1 MSERLKNANCIAK
14 ATGEGHPSTR
24 VPQPERPP
32 LSPPPTHPEAQCRWQ
47 IIGLALTATHTS
59 QHLLIRA
66 FYIKGSQSL
75 GITDSYASL
84 LARLPLSFRLPVPPP
99 DVMHECL
106 SGSSRDILDTLPGKM
121 SSDVPVNLCIRDQ
134 RPKSAFVSVNPRSSN
149 RANPLAPEMWTQPR
163 TSLGCE
169 APVVP
174 LKAKE
179 NLYAVLPPTRRR
191 AGWKGL
197 SVCAACFRPFSKM
210 SDLNHHYMQKHQD
223 LLEREWTAAQI
234 KRQRR
239 CYKTSNCRRLF
250 CDQPLTQKEVPS
262 VGIALSNAAQS
273 QSQSL
278 TEVCDHLAAGKMEKS
293 PRKSHVCP
301 WCSYCAKWPTE
312 LQKHIVVHANSR
324 PYSCIICSNCYKW
337 SWDLG
342 RHFST
347 VHAGLPN
354 PYKMNKRS
362 LRAQIQRT
370 KCDSVTV

>member
-1 MSERLKNANCIAK
+1 MD
-14 ATGEGHPSTR
+14 
-24 VPQPERPP
+24 
-32 LSPPPTHPEAQCRWQ
+32 
-47 IIGLALTATHTS
+47 
-59 QHLLIRA
+59 
-66 FYIKGSQSL
+66 FSQSL
-75 GITDSYASL
+75 SIADNYTSL
-84 LARLPLSFRLPVPPP
+84 LARIPLSFRLPVPPP
-99 DVMHECL
+99 DVMRECL
-106 SGSSRDILDTLPGKM
+106 SGSPLDVINPLPDKQLP
-121 SSDVPVNLCIRDQ
+121 DTPVNLCIRDQ

-149 RANPLAPEMWTQPR
+149 RGNPLVSEIWTVPR
-163 TSLGCE
+163 ASLGCE
-169 APVVP
+169 APVIP

-179 NLYAVLPPTRRR
+179 NLYTVLPSTRRR

-210 SDLNHHYMQKHQD
+210 SELNHHYMQKHQE
-223 LLEREWTAAQI
+223 LLEREWNAALI

-239 CYKTSNCRRLF
+239 CYKTSNYRRLI
-250 CDQPLTQKEVPS
+250 CDQPRTQKDVPP
-262 VGIALSNAAQS
+262 VETAWENAAQS
-273 QSQSL
+273 QSQSV
-278 TEVCDHLAAGKMEKS
+278 TEACNRLMARKMEKS

-362 LRAQIQRT
+362 LRAQIQRS
-370 KCDSVTV
+370 KCDSVTI

>member
-1 MSERLKNANCIAK
+1 
-14 ATGEGHPSTR
+14 
-24 VPQPERPP
+24 
-32 LSPPPTHPEAQCRWQ
+32 
-47 IIGLALTATHTS
+47 
-59 QHLLIRA
+59 
-66 FYIKGSQSL
+66 
-75 GITDSYASL
+75 
-84 LARLPLSFRLPVPPP
+84 
-99 DVMHECL
+99 
-106 SGSSRDILDTLPGKM
+106 
-121 SSDVPVNLCIRDQ
+121 
-134 RPKSAFVSVNPRSSN
+134 
-149 RANPLAPEMWTQPR
+149 
-163 TSLGCE
+163 
-169 APVVP
+169 
-174 LKAKE
+174 
-179 NLYAVLPPTRRR
+179 
-191 AGWKGL
+191 
-197 SVCAACFRPFSKM
+197 M

-223 LLEREWTAAQI
+223 LLEREWTAALI

-250 CDQPLTQKEVPS
+250 CDQPRTQKKVPS
-262 VGIALSNAAQS
+262 VGIALSDAAQS

-278 TEVCDHLAAGKMEKS
+278 TEVCDHLVAGKMEKS